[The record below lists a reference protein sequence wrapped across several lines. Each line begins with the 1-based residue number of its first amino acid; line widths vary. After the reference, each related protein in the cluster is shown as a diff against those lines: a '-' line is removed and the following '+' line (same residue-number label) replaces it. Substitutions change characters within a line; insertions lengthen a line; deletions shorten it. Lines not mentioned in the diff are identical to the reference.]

1 MHFSLVSRLT
11 GWASHV
17 PARGWQILGGLLA
30 VGVVCTAGY
39 FGYRSSHQELEQAP
53 PAPATIP
60 VERGDV
66 ELSVTAPGQVVDA
79 GERAV
84 QAQVSGTVEDLLVKP
99 GEAVHA
105 GQVLAHLGPREKFEQ
120 AVAAAQMQVLEA
132 QIELDKVDYDL
143 ILSQAEVD
151 LVEAQKK
158 YDAAQQERESKI
170 YQRSSQET
178 VDIARANYVLAQNA
192 VTQAEIYY
200 DNFDGLPEDNSMRAE
215 AFSQLAAARQKRDSA
230 LANLNWLLGKPDA
243 QEIAA
248 ADAHLSL
255 AKQELE
261 KAERIY
267 ELIKKGQAPE
277 VGLAEARLNDAQAA
291 LKAAQSDLDSLE
303 VKAPYDGVIVEAAA
317 EPGQATSP
325 GMELLSLIRPEEL
338 EAQTTVVEED
348 LPLIEP
354 GQPAQLFVDALPDQ
368 DVTGAVSRIIP
379 KRASG
384 DRALYIVYLSLDA
397 IPEHLVSGM
406 TIDASIVIDRR
417 QDVLRLPLSAVRSRP
432 DGTAEIEIWQNG
444 QIEKRQ
450 VKTGLKGDSYV
461 EILEGLSEGDAVVT
475 R

>member
-53 PAPATIP
+53 PAPPTIP

-84 QAQVSGTVEDLLVKP
+84 QAQVSWTVEDLLVKP

-303 VKAPYDGVIVEAAA
+303 VKAPYEIG
-317 EPGQATSP
+317 
-325 GMELLSLIRPEEL
+325 
-338 EAQTTVVEED
+338 
-348 LPLIEP
+348 
-354 GQPAQLFVDALPDQ
+354 
-368 DVTGAVSRIIP
+368 
-379 KRASG
+379 RAH
-384 DRALYIVYLSLDA
+384 V
-397 IPEHLVSGM
+397 
-406 TIDASIVIDRR
+406 
-417 QDVLRLPLSAVRSRP
+417 
-432 DGTAEIEIWQNG
+432 
-444 QIEKRQ
+444 
-450 VKTGLKGDSYV
+450 
-461 EILEGLSEGDAVVT
+461 
-475 R
+475 